1 MSAPLPKTKLEEI
14 AEVFANESI
23 KIDLKPFGE
32 GSRLI
37 AKYRKSMNDLIQSD
51 PYEAYMGLGIL
62 GSYEGNYAN
71 AISYFKA
78 AERLNPISRSPKIN
92 LSTCVLLAG
101 NLDGCIDLLIQYI
114 DSYQDDKVMLGI
126 CLRVFHMFYYF
137 DELENLRQKNIN
149 NTLFNEVFLKSKDDT
164 PETEVFMSQT
174 NLDKNVLRAMQLL
187 ATQEFFSRFSINSSF
202 TSNYTTY
209 LNADMLSE
217 IIYIPKK
224 LFGDMY
230 LDNIHII
237 DEMNNSLQE
246 KLTDLFFHYSYQD
259 NSDSLL
265 NSFRSFSIYFALD
278 ERVKKN

>member
-37 AKYRKSMNDLIQSD
+37 AKYRRSMNDLVQSD
-51 PYEAYMGLGIL
+51 PYMAYLGLGVL
-62 GSYEGNYAN
+62 SSYEANYEN

-78 AERLNPISRSPKIN
+78 AERLDPISRSPKIN
-92 LSTCVLLAG
+92 LSSCILLGG
-101 NLDGCIDLLIQYI
+101 NLDGCIDLLFQYI
-114 DSYQDDKVMLGI
+114 DLYQDDKVMLEI

-137 DELENLRQKNIN
+137 DELEDLRRKNNN
-149 NTLFNEVFLKSKDDT
+149 NTLFNEVFLNNKDDT
-164 PETEVFMSQT
+164 PETEEFMSQT
-174 NLDKNVLRAMQLL
+174 SLDKNVLRAMQLL

-202 TSNYTTY
+202 ISNYTTY
-209 LNADMLSE
+209 MDADQLSE

-224 LFGDMY
+224 LFGDMCA
-230 LDNIHII
+230 DGIQII

-246 KLTDLFFHYSYQD
+246 KLTDLFLHYNNQ
-259 NSDSLL
+259 SDSNSLL

-278 ERVKKN
+278 ERVKKS

>member
-37 AKYRKSMNDLIQSD
+37 AKYRKSMNELVQND
-51 PYEAYMGLGIL
+51 PYMAYLGLGVL
-62 GSYEGNYAN
+62 SSYEENYEN

-78 AERLNPISRSPKIN
+78 AERLDPISRSPKIN
-92 LSTCVLLAG
+92 LSSCTLLSG
-101 NLDGCIDLLIQYI
+101 DLEGCIDLLFKYI
-114 DSYQDDKVMLGI
+114 ELYQDDKVMLEI

-137 DELENLRQKNIN
+137 DELEDLRQKNIN
-149 NTLFNEVFLKSKDDT
+149 NTLFNEVFLNSKDDT
-164 PETEVFMSQT
+164 PETEEFMSQT

-187 ATQEFFSRFSINSSF
+187 ATQEFFSKFSINSSF
-202 TSNYTTY
+202 ISNYTTY
-209 LNADMLSE
+209 LDADMLSE

-224 LFGDMY
+224 LFGEMY
-230 LDNIHII
+230 AENIHII

-246 KLTDLFFHYSYQD
+246 KLTDLFFHYNHQD

-278 ERVKKN
+278 ERAKKN